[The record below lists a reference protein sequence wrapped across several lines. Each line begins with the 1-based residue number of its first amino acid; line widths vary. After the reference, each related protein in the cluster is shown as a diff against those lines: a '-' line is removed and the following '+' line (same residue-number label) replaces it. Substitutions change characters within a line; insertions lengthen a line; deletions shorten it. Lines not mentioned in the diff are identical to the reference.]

1 MIMGSYIHLFKQ
13 MLLLPTEGI
22 ALYTDIGTLIH
33 LKTFYAAKQL
43 LQGETSGKLCAMY
56 PTTEYVQDYYI
67 CTIY

>member
-1 MIMGSYIHLFKQ
+1 
-13 MLLLPTEGI
+13 MLLLPTQGI

-56 PTTEYVQDYYI
+56 PTTEYVQNYYI
-67 CTIY
+67 Y